1 MIEAKSSVNGSTEV
15 VADGYLEDIV
25 AELMTI
31 IGAMH
36 YEIKDNSPEDA
47 ETFKREIQEYI
58 SQDDALIWNLTD
70 A

>member
-15 VADGYLEDIV
+15 VADGALEDIV
-25 AELMTI
+25 AELIAI

-36 YEIKDNSPEDA
+36 YEIRDNSPEDA
-47 ETFKREIQEYI
+47 ETFKREIQKYI
-58 SQDDALIWNLTD
+58 SRDDALIWNLTD

>member
-15 VADGYLEDIV
+15 VADGDLEDIV
-25 AELMTI
+25 AELMAI

-36 YEIKDNSPEDA
+36 YEIKDNSLEDA
-47 ETFKREIQEYI
+47 ETFKREIQKYI